1 MYTFFVKKLDVIRF
15 GKGIQMTQGSIL
27 VKKSPALHGEV
38 DLAGAKNAVLV
49 TMLSLLLA
57 PGKSILKNVP
67 WLNDVY
73 AVIDILKLL
82 GADVV
87 MHEAE
92 GILEVDTT
100 HVEEKE
106 IPLELMQKARASVL
120 AVGPLLARFKKVR
133 FALPGGCVIGSRPID
148 FHIRNFKKM
157 GVEFNRVED
166 TLIGETQ
173 KLQPTRFV
181 LEYPSVGTTE
191 NILMAA
197 VLTPGTSYIVH
208 AALEPEVMDLIAV
221 LRKMGAKI
229 SLEYPAV
236 IRIDGIEKLK
246 PVEHFVMYDRL
257 EAGALLLAGAI
268 TKGDVY
274 LPQAMPDVMEVFL
287 VKLQEMGHQIEMK
300 IGQPGVRIK
309 GCQNPQA
316 VSFKT
321 GPYPGFPT
329 DLQSLMLAAQTVA
342 SGKSAI
348 VETVFGNRFM
358 IVPELQKLGAS
369 IESTGHR
376 AYVEGVDKLIGAVVQ
391 ATDIRASCALALAG
405 LIAEGTTEINGLHH
419 WKRGYHNVDVK
430 LRSLGADIQ
439 LIEKS

>member
-1 MYTFFVKKLDVIRF
+1 MV
-15 GKGIQMTQGSIL
+15 QGSIL
-27 VKKSPALHGEV
+27 VKKSPALHGQV
-38 DLAGAKNAVLV
+38 DLSGAKNAVLV

-57 PGKSILKNVP
+57 PGKSVLKNVP

-73 AVIDILKLL
+73 AVINILKLL

-87 MHEAE
+87 IHKAE

-100 HVEEKE
+100 HVEERE
-106 IPLELMQKARASVL
+106 LPLDLMQKARASVL

-133 FALPGGCVIGSRPID
+133 FALPGGCVIGARPID
-148 FHIRNFKKM
+148 FHIKNFKKM
-157 GVEFNRVED
+157 GVSFDRFED
-166 TLIGETQ
+166 TLVGQTQ
-173 KLQPTRFV
+173 ELKATRFV

-197 VLTPGTSYIVH
+197 VLTPGTSYIVY
-208 AALEPEVMDLIAV
+208 AALEPEVLDLISV
-221 LRKMGAKI
+221 LRKMGACI
-229 SLEYPAV
+229 SLEAPAT
-236 IRIDGIEKLK
+236 IRVDGVESLK

-287 VKLQEMGHQIEMK
+287 VKLEEMGHRIEME
-300 IGQPGVRIK
+300 IGKPGVRLI
-309 GCQNPQA
+309 GSQNPQA

-342 SGKSAI
+342 SGKPTI
-348 VETVFGNRFM
+348 VETVFENRFM
-358 IVPELQKLGAS
+358 IVPELQKLGA
-369 IESTGHR
+369 H
-376 AYVEGVDKLIGAVVQ
+376 
-391 ATDIRASCALALAG
+391 
-405 LIAEGTTEINGLHH
+405 
-419 WKRGYHNVDVK
+419 VK
-430 LRSLGADIQ
+430 SERSLCNRRRREWFAGW
-439 LIEKS
+439 SCSSY